1 MDQCSYVGIFFN
13 TLLSIQVNQNLWG
26 TNNKITPTIQYQ
38 QFTTSTITIFKNWNT
53 CFDIIN
59 LTIYQ
64 VTRDIIH

>member
-1 MDQCSYVGIFFN
+1 MDKCSYVGIFFN

-38 QFTTSTITIFKNWNT
+38 QLTTSTITIFKNYNT

-59 LTIYQ
+59 LTIY
-64 VTRDIIH
+64 